1 MKQLLLKGFLNSLSL
16 SVFITIAIV
25 LCAVQGLYVP
35 LIAFSLSLLVIT
47 TDTIDFYQQYKN
59 TES

>member
-16 SVFITIAIV
+16 SVFVTIAIV
-25 LCAVQGLYVP
+25 LCAIQGLFIP
-35 LIAFSLSLLVIT
+35 LIAFALSLIVIT
-47 TDTIDFYQQYKN
+47 TDTIDFYQQYKS